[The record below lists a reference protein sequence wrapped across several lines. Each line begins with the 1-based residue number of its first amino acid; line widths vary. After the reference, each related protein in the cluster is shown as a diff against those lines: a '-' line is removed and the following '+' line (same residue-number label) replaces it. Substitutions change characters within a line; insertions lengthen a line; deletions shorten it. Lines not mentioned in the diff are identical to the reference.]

1 MIDVGLFVIKIWV
14 LSGHKESIG
23 LILVLWLIVIS
34 TFSQKIGLSVLYR
47 RVTMARLVEGLEWV
61 NSMNQ
66 PEKNKGGTPAIVVLE
81 QAQAVF
87 SVHSFSNDVAPGEH
101 GYGKA
106 AAQALGVE
114 EDRVFKTLLVTV
126 EGGLSTHAVG
136 IVPVSGKLSFKAIAA
151 ALGAKKTDMLD
162 PVAAERM
169 TGYVVGGISPFG
181 QRKLLPTVI
190 DETATL
196 WDTIFVS
203 GGKRGL
209 DIEIDPHDLVRILTA
224 TVADISG

>member
-1 MIDVGLFVIKIWV
+1 
-14 LSGHKESIG
+14 
-23 LILVLWLIVIS
+23 
-34 TFSQKIGLSVLYR
+34 
-47 RVTMARLVEGLEWV
+47 MARLVEGLEWV
-61 NSMNQ
+61 NSVNQ

-81 QAQAVF
+81 QATVEF
-87 SVHSFSNDVAPGEH
+87 SVHHFTNDVAPGEH

-106 AAQALGVE
+106 AAQALGVD
-114 EDRVFKTLLVTV
+114 EDRVFKTLLVTLQ
-126 EGGLSTHAVG
+126 GGTSTHAVG
-136 IVPVSGKLSFKAIAA
+136 IVPVSGKLSLKGIAA
-151 ALGAKKTDMLD
+151 ALGAKKADMLD

-190 DETATL
+190 DETATM

-203 GGKRGL
+203 GGKRGM
-209 DIEIDPHDLVRILTA
+209 DIEVLPHDLIRILSA

>member
-1 MIDVGLFVIKIWV
+1 
-14 LSGHKESIG
+14 
-23 LILVLWLIVIS
+23 
-34 TFSQKIGLSVLYR
+34 
-47 RVTMARLVEGLEWV
+47 MARLVVGCEWV
-61 NSMNQ
+61 NSVNQ

-81 QAQAVF
+81 QAQAEF
-87 SVHSFSNDVAPGEH
+87 SVHSFTNDVAPGEH

-114 EDRVFKTLLVTV
+114 EDRVFKTLLVTLQ
-126 EGGLSTHAVG
+126 GGSTTHAVG
-136 IVPVSGKLSFKAIAA
+136 IVPVSGKLSLKGIAA
-151 ALGAKKTDMLD
+151 ALGAKKADMLD

-169 TGYVVGGISPFG
+169 TGYVVGGMSPFG
-181 QRKLLPTVI
+181 QRKVLPTVI

-209 DIEIDPHDLVRILTA
+209 DIEVSPHVLVRILSA

>member
-1 MIDVGLFVIKIWV
+1 
-14 LSGHKESIG
+14 
-23 LILVLWLIVIS
+23 
-34 TFSQKIGLSVLYR
+34 
-47 RVTMARLVEGLEWV
+47 MARLVEGLEWV
-61 NSMNQ
+61 NSVNHEENR
-66 PEKNKGGTPAIVVLE
+66 PKSGKTSKNDGKGGTPAIVVLE
-81 QAQAVF
+81 QANAIF
-87 SVHSFSNDVAPGEH
+87 SAHSFTNEVAPGEH

-106 AAQALGVE
+106 AAHALGVE
-114 EDRVFKTLLVTV
+114 EDRVFKTLLVTLQ
-126 EGGLSTHAVG
+126 GGSTSHAVG
-136 IVPVSGKLSFKAIAA
+136 IVPVSGKLSLKGIAA
-151 ALGAKKTDMLD
+151 ALHAKKADMLD

-209 DIEIDPHDLVRILTA
+209 DIEIGPHDLVRILSA

>member
-1 MIDVGLFVIKIWV
+1 
-14 LSGHKESIG
+14 
-23 LILVLWLIVIS
+23 
-34 TFSQKIGLSVLYR
+34 
-47 RVTMARLVEGLEWV
+47 MARLVVGCEWV
-61 NSMNQ
+61 NSVNQ

-81 QAQAVF
+81 QAQAEF
-87 SVHSFSNDVAPGEH
+87 SVHSFANDVAPGEH

-114 EDRVFKTLLVTV
+114 EDRVFKTLLVTLQ
-126 EGGLSTHAVG
+126 GGSTTHAVG
-136 IVPVSGKLSFKAIAA
+136 VVPVSGKLSLKGIAI
-151 ALGAKKTDMLD
+151 ALGAKKADMLD

-181 QRKLLPTVI
+181 QRKVLPTVI

-209 DIEIDPHDLVRILTA
+209 DIEVSPHDLVRILSA

>member
-1 MIDVGLFVIKIWV
+1 
-14 LSGHKESIG
+14 
-23 LILVLWLIVIS
+23 
-34 TFSQKIGLSVLYR
+34 
-47 RVTMARLVEGLEWV
+47 MARLVEGLDWV
-61 NSMNQ
+61 NSVNQ

-81 QAQAVF
+81 QAQASF
-87 SVHSFSNDVAPGEH
+87 SVHSFTNDVAPGEH

-114 EDRVFKTLLVTV
+114 EDRVFKTLLVTLQ
-126 EGGLSTHAVG
+126 GGSTTHAVG
-136 IVPVSGKLSFKAIAA
+136 IVPVSVKLSLKGIAT
-151 ALGAKKTDMLD
+151 ALGAKKADMLD
-162 PVAAERM
+162 PIAAERM

-181 QRKLLPTVI
+181 QRKVLPTVI

-203 GGKRGL
+203 GGKRGM
-209 DIEIDPHDLVRILTA
+209 DIEVDPHDLVRILSA